1 MKVIS
6 TVEME
11 HISGAGIVDFLNGS
25 QAFVTAA
32 ADAVL
37 GGLYGAVSGAA
48 FASVI
53 GGYYGGSSGGG
64 VLGVGM
70 IGTVVG
76 FFAGVVLGG
85 ALGAVVGAYDGVSA
99 VDDFVTKALNSFS
112 SGSWIA

>member
-6 TVEME
+6 TIEME
-11 HISGAGIVDFLNGS
+11 QVSGAGIIDFLNGS
-25 QAFVTAA
+25 QDFMTGVT
-32 ADAVL
+32 DAIL
-37 GGLYGAVSGAA
+37 GGLYGAVATVA
-48 FASVI
+48 FGSVI

-76 FFAGVVLGG
+76 FFAGIVLGG
-85 ALGAVVGAYDGVSA
+85 IVGGINGAYNGVSS

-112 SGSWIA
+112 SGSWVA